1 MATSRFGLQAAPNDD
16 EFVFR
21 LDDEQKIRHARAV
34 LAGLETSKVHVQGR
48 VVAEKSD
55 HNPDWNF
62 HLAPD
67 SITFFDEA
75 DDDCDASAH
84 YVAMQLDRVGEEGFL
99 PDGIWAPARSK
110 ITRELDT

>member
-1 MATSRFGLQAAPNDD
+1 MPG
-16 EFVFR
+16 
-21 LDDEQKIRHARAV
+21 
-34 LAGLETSKVHVQGR
+34 
-48 VVAEKSD
+48 
-55 HNPDWNF
+55 NF

-75 DDDCDASAH
+75 DDDCNASTH

-99 PDGIWAPARSK
+99 PDGVWAPARSK